1 MGSLF
6 SGRHAGST
14 YAPPNAAR
22 MGSIIEGP
30 ASGLTPWQA
39 LTGGGQKYNTPTPQ
53 YSGVQPTL
61 GLANQ
66 LYAQQFAP
74 PPAPA
79 NAAPGAAPA
88 AAPSPL
94 PAGIFGAPAAGRA
107 PGQAQPNGWGM
118 PTTQPTS
125 ATAGRSIYG

>member
-1 MGSLF
+1 MGSHF
-6 SGRHAGST
+6 FG
-14 YAPPNAAR
+14 NAASNVGTGFTHPFNMADQGR
-22 MGSIIEGP
+22 VGGIGVNTGP
-30 ASGLTPWQA
+30 QKY
-39 LTGGGQKYNTPTPQ
+39 TGGVPQ
-53 YSGVQPTL
+53 YSGVTPTL

-79 NAAPGAAPA
+79 SAAPGAAPA